1 MPAKKPD
8 DRGSLFVE
16 ILDWMLVPLLLVW
29 PVSVVVTY
37 LVARPIAS
45 APYDQALMD
54 HVRALAAQ
62 VRSADALTRLDLP
75 AAARALLRADDV
87 DTVYFQVR
95 GPDGGIIAGDPELRA
110 VARDPAAVPEVI
122 YHRDDVVLEREVRIA
137 YMFLPMGDALALVQV
152 GETTN
157 KRDALAQQ
165 IITGVVLPQFILVP
179 LAVVMVWIG
188 LSRGLAPLAELQRAI
203 RNRTPGDLSPI
214 DEHATP
220 YEIRPLIH
228 SINDLMA
235 RLERNL
241 EAQQRFV
248 GDAAH
253 QMRTPLAGL
262 RTQAELALRLD
273 DAGEIR
279 ESLRQVVAST
289 ERTQHLVTQLLMLA
303 RAEAPEE
310 SRPTFAEVD
319 LNRLARECV
328 EEWLPRADAKGMDL
342 GFEDAGWAARVR
354 GNASLLRELVGNLL
368 DNAIRYT
375 PDGGRVTARVL
386 AAENVVLEV
395 EDSGPGIDESER
407 ELVFQRFYRSLGTG
421 VEGSGLGL
429 AIVRSIAHRHGAAA
443 ALGPAPSGQGT
454 LARVVFPRI

>member
-1 MPAKKPD
+1 
-8 DRGSLFVE
+8 
-16 ILDWMLVPLLLVW
+16 
-29 PVSVVVTY
+29 
-37 LVARPIAS
+37 
-45 APYDQALMD
+45 
-54 HVRALAAQ
+54 
-62 VRSADALTRLDLP
+62 
-75 AAARALLRADDV
+75 
-87 DTVYFQVR
+87 
-95 GPDGGIIAGDPELRA
+95 
-110 VARDPAAVPEVI
+110 
-122 YHRDDVVLEREVRIA
+122 
-137 YMFLPMGDALALVQV
+137 
-152 GETTN
+152 
-157 KRDALAQQ
+157 
-165 IITGVVLPQFILVP
+165 
-179 LAVVMVWIG
+179 
-188 LSRGLAPLAELQRAI
+188 
-203 RNRTPGDLSPI
+203 
-214 DEHATP
+214 
-220 YEIRPLIH
+220 
-228 SINDLMA
+228 
-235 RLERNL
+235 
-241 EAQQRFV
+241 
-248 GDAAH
+248 
-253 QMRTPLAGL
+253 
-262 RTQAELALRLD
+262 
-273 DAGEIR
+273 
-279 ESLRQVVAST
+279 
-289 ERTQHLVTQLLMLA
+289 MLA

>member
-1 MPAKKPD
+1 MPASRPD

-37 LVARPIAS
+37 LVAQPIAS
-45 APYDQALMD
+45 APYDQALTD
-54 HVRALAAQ
+54 HARVLAAQ
-62 VRSADALTRLDLP
+62 VRSDGPLVQVNLP
-75 AAARALLRADDV
+75 ASARALLRADDV
-87 DTVYFQVR
+87 DAVYFQVR
-95 GPDGGIIAGDPELRA
+95 APGGEIIAGDPELGA
-110 VARDPAAVPEVI
+110 VARDPAAVPEVV
-122 YHRDDVVLEREVRIA
+122 YHRDGRVGDRELRIA
-137 YMFLPMGDALALVQV
+137 YLFLPVGDGLALVQV

-157 KRDALAQQ
+157 KRDALARE

-179 LAVVMVWIG
+179 LAVVMVWVG

-203 RNRTPGDLSPI
+203 RGRTPSDMSPI

-228 SINDLMA
+228 SINDLMG
-235 RLERNL
+235 RLDRNL
-241 EAQQRFV
+241 KAQERFV

-273 DAGEIR
+273 DPAEIR

-289 ERTQHLVTQLLMLA
+289 ERTQHLVTQLLTLA

-310 SRPTFAEVD
+310 NRPPFAAVD
-319 LNRLARECV
+319 VNLLARECV
-328 EEWLPRADAKGMDL
+328 EEWLRAADAKGIDL
-342 GFEDAGWAARVR
+342 GFEDAGWAARVE

-368 DNAIRYT
+368 DNAVRYT
-375 PDGGRVTARVL
+375 PDGGRVTARV
-386 AAENVVLEV
+386 AAGGNVVLEV
-395 EDSGPGIDESER
+395 EDNGPGIDEAEL

-429 AIVRSIAHRHGAAA
+429 AIVRSIAHQHRAAA
-443 ALGPAPSGQGT
+443 TLVPAPSGQGT

>member
-1 MPAKKPD
+1 MPESQTEG
-8 DRGSLFVE
+8 RGSLFVE
-16 ILDWMLVPLLLVW
+16 ILDWMLLPLLVVW

-37 LVARPIAS
+37 FAAQPIAS
-45 APYDQALMD
+45 APYDQALTD
-54 HVRALAAQ
+54 HARALAAQ
-62 VRSADALTRLDLP
+62 VRSAEGLSQLRHP
-75 AAARALLRADDV
+75 AAGAFLRADDK

-95 GPDGGIIAGDPELRA
+95 GEGGEIIAGDTELPV
-110 VARDPAAVPEVI
+110 VARAPDAVDEVI
-122 YHRDDVVLEREVRIA
+122 YHRDATVRDQEVRVA
-137 YMFLPMGDALALVQV
+137 YLFLPAGSGASLVQV

-157 KRDALAQQ
+157 KRDTLARE

-179 LAVVMVWIG
+179 LAVIMVWVG

-203 RNRTPGDLSPI
+203 RNRTPSDMSPI
-214 DEHATP
+214 DERSTP
-220 YEIRPLIH
+220 HEIRPLIH
-228 SINDLMA
+228 SINDLMG
-235 RLERNL
+235 RLDRNL
-241 EAQQRFV
+241 KAQQRFV

-273 DAGEIR
+273 DAREIR

-310 SRPTFAEVD
+310 NRPPFAEVD
-319 LNRLARECV
+319 LNVLTRECV
-328 EEWLPRADAKGMDL
+328 EEWLARADAKGIDL
-342 GFEDAGWAARVR
+342 GFEDAGWAARVQ
-354 GNASLLRELVGNLL
+354 GNASLLHELAGNLL

-386 AAENVVLEV
+386 AGENVVLEV
-395 EDSGPGIDESER
+395 EDNGPGIDESER

-429 AIVRSIAHRHGAAA
+429 AIVRSIAHQHRAAA
-443 ALGPAPSGQGT
+443 TLLPAPSGKGT